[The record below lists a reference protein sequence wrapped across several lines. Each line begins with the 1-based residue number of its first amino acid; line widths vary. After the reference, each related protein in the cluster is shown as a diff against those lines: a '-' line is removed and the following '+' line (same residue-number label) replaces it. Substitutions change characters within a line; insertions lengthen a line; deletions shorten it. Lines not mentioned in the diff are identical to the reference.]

1 MCKNTKNNLH
11 KKDLVVF
18 VEVMAA
24 SIPSQPVEYD
34 KKMIFIQVFLSILKI
49 SVIFALRKIML
60 SYGRK

>member
-1 MCKNTKNNLH
+1 MCKDTKNNLH

-18 VEVMAA
+18 VEVLV
-24 SIPSQPVEYD
+24 SPNPPQPVEYD
-34 KKMIFIQVFLSILKI
+34 KKMIFIQDFLFILKI